1 MTVRGCRAGS
11 GKGKRPGNARWFFR
25 LLFLPVLLPPVLFL
39 PHSPATAGERA
50 QVLEVIDGDTLLVRS
65 DQDVRTIR
73 LVGIDAPE
81 RGHPV
86 RPKEFGSDEA
96 AKYLSDLCEGKEV
109 LLESD
114 REDTDSYGRYLR
126 YVFLPGPER
135 RLLNL
140 DLVRHGYARVLRP
153 FPFSRREEFERAEEE
168 ARENGRGI
176 WEDGGMA
183 ELRWLRKSEAAP
195 VLVYPASGRKFAVV
209 FGDRGKP
216 GVEREELG
224 NTIRRILALSA
235 ENAAPDFA
243 GKAERAGFRPLSA
256 AGAADASPAGRGEAR
271 EPAGNARPAGET
283 VPWER
288 AGSYVGREVTVEGKI
303 VRTHRGE
310 NILFLNFHPNWK
322 KYLSIVIFGKDLPGF
337 PDDPETFYRNKVI
350 RVRGTVT
357 LHQDRPEIVVT
368 SPAAITVVKDR
379 AN

>member
-1 MTVRGCRAGS
+1 MTVRGRRAGS
-11 GKGKRPGNARWFFR
+11 GNGSRPGSAWRFLR
-25 LLFLPVLLPPVLFL
+25 LLFLPILLPPILFF
-39 PHSPATAGERA
+39 PPSPATAGERA
-50 QVLEVIDGDTLLVRS
+50 HVLEVIDGDTLLVRL

-73 LVGIDAPE
+73 LIGIDAPE
-81 RGHPV
+81 RGHPA
-86 RPKEFGSDEA
+86 RPKEFGSDES

-109 LLESD
+109 LLEPD
-114 REDTDSYGRYLR
+114 REDTDSYGRDLR

-140 DLVRHGYARVLRP
+140 DLIRQGHARVLRP
-153 FPFSRREEFERAEEE
+153 FPFSRREEFERAEKE
-168 ARENGRGI
+168 ARENGKGV

-183 ELRWLRKSEAAP
+183 ELRWLRKNEVAP

-224 NTIRRILALSA
+224 NTIRRILGLSA
-235 ENAAPDFA
+235 ENASPDFA

-256 AGAADASPAGRGEAR
+256 AGAADASPAGLGEAR
-271 EPAGNARPAGET
+271 EPAGNASPAEEI

-288 AGSYVGREVTVEGKI
+288 ARSYIGREVTVEGKI
-303 VRTHRGE
+303 VRTHRGK

-322 KYLSIVIFGKDLPGF
+322 KYLTVVIFGKDLPGF
-337 PDDPETFYRNKVI
+337 PDNPETYYRNKAL

-357 LHQDRPEIVVT
+357 LHKDRPEIVVT
-368 SPAAITVVKDR
+368 SPAAITVVGAR

>member
-1 MTVRGCRAGS
+1 MTVRGRRAGS
-11 GKGKRPGNARWFFR
+11 GKGSRPGSAWWFFR
-25 LLFLPVLLPPVLFL
+25 LLFLPILLPPVLFL
-39 PHSPATAGERA
+39 PPSPATAGERA
-50 QVLEVIDGDTLLVRS
+50 HVLEVIDGDTLLVRS

-73 LVGIDAPE
+73 LIGIDAPE
-81 RGHPV
+81 RGHPA
-86 RPKEFGSDEA
+86 RSKEFGSDES

-109 LLESD
+109 LLEPD

-140 DLVRHGYARVLRP
+140 DLIRQGHARVLRP

-183 ELRWLRKSEAAP
+183 ELRWLRKSEVAP
-195 VLVYPASGRKFAVV
+195 VLVYPASDRKFAVV

-243 GKAERAGFRPLSA
+243 GKAERAGFLPLSA

-271 EPAGNARPAGET
+271 EPAGNARPAWEI

-288 AGSYVGREVTVEGKI
+288 ARSYIGREVTVEGKI
-303 VRTHRGE
+303 VRTHRGK

-322 KYLSIVIFGKDLPGF
+322 KYLSVVIYGKDLPGF
-337 PDDPETFYRNKVI
+337 PDNPETFYRNKAL

-357 LHQDRPEIVVT
+357 LHKDRPEIVVT
-368 SPAAITVVKDR
+368 SPAAITVVGDTG
-379 AN
+379 N

>member
-1 MTVRGCRAGS
+1 MTVRRRRAGS
-11 GKGKRPGNARWFFR
+11 GKGSRPGSAWWFLR
-25 LLFLPVLLPPVLFL
+25 LLFLPILLPPVLFL
-39 PHSPATAGERA
+39 PPSPATAGERVH
-50 QVLEVIDGDTLLVRS
+50 VLEVFDGDTILVRS

-73 LVGIDAPE
+73 LIGIDAPE
-81 RGHPV
+81 KGHPA
-86 RPKEFGSDEA
+86 RPKEFGSDES

-109 LLESD
+109 LLEPD

-140 DLVRHGYARVLRP
+140 DLVRHGHARVLRP

-168 ARENGRGI
+168 ARENGRGV

-183 ELRWLRKSEAAP
+183 ELRWLRKNEVAP

-224 NTIRRILALSA
+224 NTIRRILGLSA

-256 AGAADASPAGRGEAR
+256 AGAADASSAGLGEAR
-271 EPAGNARPAGET
+271 EPAGNARSAGEI

-288 AGSYVGREVTVEGKI
+288 ARSNIGREVTVEGKI
-303 VRTHRGE
+303 VRTHRGK

-322 KYLSIVIFGKDLPGF
+322 KYLSVVIFGKDLPGF
-337 PDDPETFYRNKVI
+337 PDNPETFYRNKAL

-357 LHQDRPEIVVT
+357 LHKDRPEIVVT
-368 SPAAITVVKDR
+368 SPEAITVVGDTG
-379 AN
+379 N

>member
-1 MTVRGCRAGS
+1 MMVRGHRAGS
-11 GKGKRPGNARWFFR
+11 GKERRPERAWWFFR
-25 LLFLPVLLPPVLFL
+25 LLFLPILLPPVLLL
-39 PHSPATAGERA
+39 PPSPATAGERA
-50 QVLEVIDGDTLLVRS
+50 HVLEVIDGDTILVVS
-65 DQDVRTIR
+65 DQDLRTIR
-73 LVGIDAPE
+73 LIGIDAPE
-81 RGHPV
+81 KGHPA
-86 RPKEFGSDEA
+86 RPKEFGSDES
-96 AKYLSDLCEGKEV
+96 AKYLSDLCEGKEI
-109 LLESD
+109 LLEPD
-114 REDTDSYGRYLR
+114 GEDTDSYGRYLR

-140 DLVRHGYARVLRP
+140 DLVRHGFARVLRP

-176 WEDGGMA
+176 WEDGGLA
-183 ELRWLRKSEAAP
+183 EIRWLRKTEVAP

-224 NTIRRILALSA
+224 NTIRRILGLSA

-256 AGAADASPAGRGEAR
+256 AGAADASPAGGGEAR
-271 EPAGNARPAGET
+271 EPAGNARFAGEI

-288 AGSYVGREVTVEGKI
+288 ARSYIGREVTVEGKI
-303 VRTHRGE
+303 VRTHRGK

-322 KYLSIVIFGKDLPGF
+322 KYLSVVIFGKDLPGF
-337 PDDPETFYRNKVI
+337 PDNPETYYRNKAL

-357 LHQDRPEIVVT
+357 LHKDRPEIVVT
-368 SPAAITVVKDR
+368 SPAAITVVGDTG
-379 AN
+379 N

>member
-1 MTVRGCRAGS
+1 MTVRGRRAGS
-11 GKGKRPGNARWFFR
+11 GKGSHPERAWWFFR
-25 LLFLPVLLPPVLFL
+25 LLFLPILLPPVLFL
-39 PHSPATAGERA
+39 PPSPATAGERA
-50 QVLEVIDGDTLLVRS
+50 HVLAVIDGDTILVGS
-65 DQDVRTIR
+65 DQDLRTIR
-73 LVGIDAPE
+73 LIGIDAPE
-81 RGHPV
+81 KGHPA
-86 RPKEFGSDEA
+86 RPKEFGSDES
-96 AKYLSDLCEGKEV
+96 AKYLSDLCEGKEI
-109 LLESD
+109 LLEPD
-114 REDTDSYGRYLR
+114 GEDTDSYGRYLR

-140 DLVRHGYARVLRP
+140 DLVRHGFARVLRP

-168 ARENGRGI
+168 ARENDRGV

-183 ELRWLRKSEAAP
+183 ELRWLRKSEMAP

-224 NTIRRILALSA
+224 NTIRRILGLSA

-256 AGAADASPAGRGEAR
+256 AGATDASPAGRREAR

-288 AGSYVGREVTVEGKI
+288 ARSYIGREVTVEGKI
-303 VRTHRGE
+303 VRTYRGK

-322 KYLSIVIFGKDLPGF
+322 KYLSVVIFGKDLPGF
-337 PDDPETFYRNKVI
+337 PDNPETFYRNKAL

-357 LHQDRPEIVVT
+357 LHKDRPEIVVT
-368 SPAAITVVKDR
+368 SPAAITVVGDTG
-379 AN
+379 N

>member
-1 MTVRGCRAGS
+1 MTVRRRRAGS
-11 GKGKRPGNARWFFR
+11 GKGSRPGSAWWFLR
-25 LLFLPVLLPPVLFL
+25 LLFLPILLPPVLFL
-39 PHSPATAGERA
+39 PPSPATAGERVH
-50 QVLEVIDGDTLLVRS
+50 VLEVFDGDTILVRS
-65 DQDVRTIR
+65 DQDVLTIR
-73 LVGIDAPE
+73 LIGIDAPE
-81 RGHPV
+81 KGHPA
-86 RPKEFGSDEA
+86 RPKEFGSDES

-109 LLESD
+109 LLEPD

-140 DLVRHGYARVLRP
+140 DLVRHGHARVLRP

-168 ARENGRGI
+168 ARENGRGV

-183 ELRWLRKSEAAP
+183 ELRWLRKNEVAP

-224 NTIRRILALSA
+224 NTIRRILGLSA

-256 AGAADASPAGRGEAR
+256 AGAADASSAGLGEAR
-271 EPAGNARPAGET
+271 EPAGNARSAGEI

-288 AGSYVGREVTVEGKI
+288 ARSYIGREVTVEGKI
-303 VRTHRGE
+303 VRTHRGK

-322 KYLSIVIFGKDLPGF
+322 KYLSVVIFGKDLPGF
-337 PDDPETFYRNKVI
+337 PDNPETFYRNKAL

-357 LHQDRPEIVVT
+357 LHKDRPEIVVT
-368 SPAAITVVKDR
+368 SPEAITVVGDTG
-379 AN
+379 N

>member
-1 MTVRGCRAGS
+1 MTVRRRRAGS
-11 GKGKRPGNARWFFR
+11 GKGSRPGSAWWFLR
-25 LLFLPVLLPPVLFL
+25 LLFLPILLPPVLFL
-39 PHSPATAGERA
+39 PPSPATAGERVH
-50 QVLEVIDGDTLLVRS
+50 VLEVFDGDTILVRS

-73 LVGIDAPE
+73 LIGIDAPE
-81 RGHPV
+81 KGHPA
-86 RPKEFGSDEA
+86 RPKEFGSDES

-109 LLESD
+109 LLEPD

-126 YVFLPGPER
+126 YVFLPGAER

-140 DLVRHGYARVLRP
+140 DLVRHGHARVLRP

-168 ARENGRGI
+168 ARENGRGV

-183 ELRWLRKSEAAP
+183 ELRWLRKNEVAP

-224 NTIRRILALSA
+224 NTIRRILGLSA

-256 AGAADASPAGRGEAR
+256 AGAADASSAGLGEAR
-271 EPAGNARPAGET
+271 EPAGNARSAGEI

-288 AGSYVGREVTVEGKI
+288 ARSNIGREVTVEGKI
-303 VRTHRGE
+303 VRTHRGK

-322 KYLSIVIFGKDLPGF
+322 KYLSVVIFGKDLPGF
-337 PDDPETFYRNKVI
+337 PDNPETFYRNKAL

-357 LHQDRPEIVVT
+357 LHKDRPEIVVT
-368 SPAAITVVKDR
+368 SPEAITVVGDTG
-379 AN
+379 N

>member
-1 MTVRGCRAGS
+1 MTVRGRRAGS
-11 GKGKRPGNARWFFR
+11 GNGSRPGSAWRFLR
-25 LLFLPVLLPPVLFL
+25 LLFLPILLPPILFF
-39 PHSPATAGERA
+39 PPSPATAGERA
-50 QVLEVIDGDTLLVRS
+50 HVLEVIDGDTLLVRS

-73 LVGIDAPE
+73 LIGIDAPE
-81 RGHPV
+81 RGHPA
-86 RPKEFGSDEA
+86 RPKEFGSDES

-109 LLESD
+109 LLEPD
-114 REDTDSYGRYLR
+114 REDTDSYGRSLR

-140 DLVRHGYARVLRP
+140 DLIRQGHARVLRP
-153 FPFSRREEFERAEEE
+153 FPFSRREEFERAEKE
-168 ARENGRGI
+168 ARENGKGV

-183 ELRWLRKSEAAP
+183 ELRWLRKNEVAT

-224 NTIRRILALSA
+224 NTIRRILGLSA
-235 ENAAPDFA
+235 ENASPDFA

-256 AGAADASPAGRGEAR
+256 AGAADASPAGLGEAR
-271 EPAGNARPAGET
+271 EPAGNASPAEEI

-288 AGSYVGREVTVEGKI
+288 ARSYIGREVTVEGKI
-303 VRTHRGE
+303 VRTHRGK

-322 KYLSIVIFGKDLPGF
+322 KYLTVVIFGKDLPGF
-337 PDDPETFYRNKVI
+337 PDNPETYYRNKAL

-357 LHQDRPEIVVT
+357 LHKDRPEIVVT
-368 SPAAITVVKDR
+368 SPAAITVVGDR

>member
-1 MTVRGCRAGS
+1 MTVRGRRAGS
-11 GKGKRPGNARWFFR
+11 GNGSRPGSAWRFLR
-25 LLFLPVLLPPVLFL
+25 LFFLPILLPPILFFS
-39 PHSPATAGERA
+39 PSPATAGERA
-50 QVLEVIDGDTLLVRS
+50 HVLEVIDGDTILVRL

-73 LVGIDAPE
+73 LIGIDAPE
-81 RGHPV
+81 RGHPA
-86 RPKEFGSDEA
+86 RPKEFGSDES

-109 LLESD
+109 LLEPD

-140 DLVRHGYARVLRP
+140 DLIRHGHARVLRP
-153 FPFSRREEFERAEEE
+153 FPFSRREEFERAEKE
-168 ARENGRGI
+168 ARENGKGV

-183 ELRWLRKSEAAP
+183 ELRWLRKNEVAP

-224 NTIRRILALSA
+224 NTIRRILGLSA
-235 ENAAPDFA
+235 ENASPDFA

-256 AGAADASPAGRGEAR
+256 AGAADASPAGLGEAR
-271 EPAGNARPAGET
+271 EPAGNASPAEEI

-288 AGSYVGREVTVEGKI
+288 ARSYIGREVTVEGKI
-303 VRTHRGE
+303 VRTHRGK

-322 KYLSIVIFGKDLPGF
+322 KYLTVVIFGKDLPGF
-337 PDDPETFYRNKVI
+337 PDNPETYYRNKAL

-357 LHQDRPEIVVT
+357 LHKDRPEIVVT
-368 SPAAITVVKDR
+368 SPAAITVVGDR

>member
-1 MTVRGCRAGS
+1 MTVRRRRAGS
-11 GKGKRPGNARWFFR
+11 GKGSRPGSAWWFLR
-25 LLFLPVLLPPVLFL
+25 LLFLPILLPPVLFL
-39 PHSPATAGERA
+39 PPSPATAGERVH
-50 QVLEVIDGDTLLVRS
+50 VLEVFDGDTILVRS

-73 LVGIDAPE
+73 LIGIDAPE
-81 RGHPV
+81 KGHPA
-86 RPKEFGSDEA
+86 RPKEFGSDES

-109 LLESD
+109 LLEPD

-140 DLVRHGYARVLRP
+140 DLVRHGHARVLRP

-168 ARENGRGI
+168 ARENGRGV

-183 ELRWLRKSEAAP
+183 ELRWLRKNEVAP

-224 NTIRRILALSA
+224 NTIRRILGLSA

-256 AGAADASPAGRGEAR
+256 AGAADASSAGLGEAR
-271 EPAGNARPAGET
+271 EPAGNARSAGEI

-288 AGSYVGREVTVEGKI
+288 ARSYIGREVTVEGKI
-303 VRTHRGE
+303 VRTHRGK

-322 KYLSIVIFGKDLPGF
+322 KYLSVVIFGKDLPGF
-337 PDDPETFYRNKVI
+337 PDNPETYYRNKAL

-357 LHQDRPEIVVT
+357 LHKDRPEIVVT
-368 SPAAITVVKDR
+368 SPEAITVVGDTG
-379 AN
+379 N

>member
-1 MTVRGCRAGS
+1 MTVRRRRAGS
-11 GKGKRPGNARWFFR
+11 GKGSRPGSAWWFLR
-25 LLFLPVLLPPVLFL
+25 LLFLPILLPPVLFL
-39 PHSPATAGERA
+39 PPSPATAGERVH
-50 QVLEVIDGDTLLVRS
+50 VLEVFDGDTILVRS

-73 LVGIDAPE
+73 LIGIDAPE
-81 RGHPV
+81 KGHPA
-86 RPKEFGSDEA
+86 RPKEFGSDES

-109 LLESD
+109 LLEPD

-140 DLVRHGYARVLRP
+140 DLVRHGHARVLRP

-168 ARENGRGI
+168 ARENGRGV

-183 ELRWLRKSEAAP
+183 ELRWLRKNEVAP

-224 NTIRRILALSA
+224 NTIRRILGLSA

-256 AGAADASPAGRGEAR
+256 AGAADASSAGLGEAR
-271 EPAGNARPAGET
+271 EPAGNARSAGEI

-288 AGSYVGREVTVEGKI
+288 ARSNIGREVTVEGKI
-303 VRTHRGE
+303 VRTHRGK

-322 KYLSIVIFGKDLPGF
+322 KYLSVVIFGKDLPGF
-337 PDDPETFYRNKVI
+337 PDNPETFYRNKAL

-357 LHQDRPEIVVT
+357 LHKDRPEIVVI
-368 SPAAITVVKDR
+368 SPEAITVVGDTG
-379 AN
+379 N

>member
-1 MTVRGCRAGS
+1 MTARRRRGGS
-11 GKGKRPGNARWFFR
+11 GKGCRRGSAWWFFR
-25 LLFLPVLLPPVLFL
+25 PLFLAVLLPPVFL
-39 PHSPATAGERA
+39 LPPSLATAGERA
-50 QVLEVIDGDTLLVRS
+50 RVLEVIDGDTLLVRS

-73 LVGIDAPE
+73 LIGIDAPE
-81 RGHPV
+81 RGHPA
-86 RPKEFGSDEA
+86 RPKEFGSDES

-109 LLESD
+109 LLEPD

-168 ARENGRGI
+168 ARENGKGI
-176 WEDGGMA
+176 WKDGGMA
-183 ELRWLRKSEAAP
+183 ELLWLRKSDVAP

-216 GVEREELG
+216 GVERAELG

-235 ENAAPDFA
+235 ENAASDFA

-256 AGAADASPAGRGEAR
+256 AGAADASPAGRGKAR

-288 AGSYVGREVTVEGKI
+288 ARSYVGREVTVEGKI

-322 KYLSIVIFGKDLPGF
+322 KYLSVVIFGKDLPGF
-337 PDDPETFYRNKVI
+337 PDYPEAFYRNKVL

-357 LHQDRPEIVVT
+357 LHKDRPEIVVT
-368 SPAAITVVKDR
+368 SPSAITVVGG
-379 AN
+379 AGN